1 MAVKASYSFVYSLSR
16 VSDTSLKIDLPL
28 SGAFKPPSG
37 VSVTNGNLKIRG
49 YFPKS
54 TDLIRFG
61 YFLYVND
68 TLVASNNDNPL
79 TTTAK
84 GGVKLQLYSNFNES
98 YPIRLPEGCI
108 VDGTETVTLGII
120 SFYGGANAVFSNTGG
135 TYGTF
140 SLDSSITS
148 GSINNPSS
156 LAVNNTIVDNP
167 TTFSWVSGSGKTK
180 SVFNLYL
187 GGTVVNTQTLTGSTS
202 SCIIPGAALA
212 EGNYTFG
219 VKDSILLTSPDYN
232 GNQLGLESTETTK
245 AVTFSK
251 VYPSVSALEPDK
263 INLNRNNNITVTWS
277 ATNYSSFELQVLQ
290 NSSVIATYTGTTQSQ
305 LIIPSGTIPAG
316 TTQLKL
322 TVTRTGTGYTTT
334 AVKTSEFLAYG
345 NPKAPTQDGNKIYNT
360 TAPTFTWATGTGSS
374 DSPIAW
380 RLQLFQGSTLIED
393 SGDVLGNAGTYTVT
407 TTLSN
412 HTEYVVKVRV
422 KNQFSLWSTWS
433 EKAITI
439 TFTDLP
445 KANFE
450 IIVSK
455 NDVVLNIVNTEH
467 AMFKNSEVWR
477 KDSDGGTWVRI
488 AYNLG
493 RITTFKDYTL
503 ESKKSY
509 DYKIRSNAY
518 DGAMSES
525 DVKSASITVEG
536 FRFINVEDLGN
547 PFTIY
552 RNYGNNNVSVDVT
565 YNHNIDATVY
575 AGNVGATLETDGVEY
590 RTIGFEF
597 EMSYNERV
605 SFLKLLK
612 NSKVLLYKDERGN
625 KCYGGFLGNISE
637 KHVDFDGYNISFNF
651 IEVNFLEKDIYSGD
665 GGLRVAYL
673 NGQYLLNASLL
684 LNGTVVE

>member
-1 MAVKASYSFVYSLSR
+1 MAVRTSSTFVYSLSR
-16 VSDTSLKIDLPL
+16 VDDTSLKIDLPL
-28 SGAFKPPSG
+28 SGAFNPPSG
-37 VSVTNGNLKIRG
+37 ISVTNGNLRIRG

-54 TDLIRFG
+54 TDLIQFG
-61 YFLYVND
+61 YFVYVND
-68 TLVASNNDNPL
+68 TIVATNNDNPE

-98 YPIRLPEGCI
+98 YSISLPDGYV
-108 VDGTETVTLGII
+108 VDGTETVRLAII
-120 SFYGGANAVFSNTGG
+120 SLYGGTNAIFSNTGG
-135 TYGTF
+135 SYGSF

-156 LAVNNTIVDNP
+156 LAVDNTIVDNP
-167 TTFSWVSGSGKTK
+167 TTFSWASGSGKTK

-187 GGTVVNTQTLTGSTS
+187 GGTVVNSQTITGATS
-202 SCIIPGAALA
+202 SYIIPGATLA

-219 VKDSILLTSPDYN
+219 VKDSILLTSLDN
-232 GNQLGLESTETTK
+232 NNNQLGLESTETTK

-251 VYPSVSALEPDK
+251 VSPSISALEPDR

-277 ATNYSSFELQVLQ
+277 ATNYSSFVLQVLQ

-305 LIIPSGTIPAG
+305 LIIPAGTIPAG

-322 TVTRTGTGYTTT
+322 TVTRIGTGYTTT

-345 NPKAPTQDGNKIYNT
+345 NPKAPTQDGNTIYNT
-360 TAPTFTWATGTGSS
+360 TTPTFTWVTGTGSS
-374 DSPIAW
+374 DNPIAW

-412 HTEYVVKVRV
+412 HTDYVVKVRV
-422 KNQFSLWSTWS
+422 KNQFSLWSQWS
-433 EKAITI
+433 EKTITI

-445 KANFE
+445 KATFE
-450 IIVSK
+450 IILSE

-477 KDSDGGTWVRI
+477 KDSDGSSWVRI

-493 RITTFKDYTL
+493 RITTFRDYTL
-503 ESKKSY
+503 ENKKSY
-509 DYKIRSNAY
+509 DYKIRSIAY

-525 DVKSASITVEG
+525 DVKSARVTVEG
-536 FRFINVEDLGN
+536 FQFINIEDMVN
-547 PFTIY
+547 PFTIH
-552 RNYGNNNVSVDVT
+552 RDYGNNNVSVDVV
-565 YNHNIDATVY
+565 YNHNMDATVY

-590 RTIGFEF
+590 RTIAFQF
-597 EMSYNERV
+597 EMSYNQRV
-605 SFLKLLK
+605 AFLKLLK

-625 KCYGGFLGNISE
+625 KCYGGFFGNIAE
-637 KHVDFDGYNISFNF
+637 KHVDFDGYNISFSF

-665 GGLRVAYL
+665 GGLKVIYL
-673 NGQYLLNASLL
+673 NGQYLLDSSLL
-684 LNGTVVE
+684 LNGVVIE